1 MTAGAVTT
9 CWSCGAPV
17 AGRYCGN
24 CGADARAGPGSSPSH
39 WQDGI
44 YVGRGA
50 ALYRRAPS
58 EIRTL
63 LPLLFQPF
71 RHLDAIPRERW
82 RNIIVVAVMGIA
94 PLALVVLLQKNEY
107 LAFWAIGYYFSTL
120 WAIFF
125 GAAFQSTGV
134 RWRKAVFVY
143 VGTSLIGMLLLTI
156 ALILNL
162 EVIRDP
168 FIGAKSLAI
177 SIPSSIAFIGFPEE
191 MTKALVLFAIWRW
204 WGVGTLRAFIFYGL
218 LSGLGFGIAE
228 GVDYQSGPYLAAAVK
243 THDYGGYYLESMLR
257 LTSLPFFHAVWAGT
271 AAFLIW
277 FGARVPSARAAFIT
291 LAILIPA
298 TYHGVYDALADT
310 HVVLSLIAVG
320 LSIVML
326 GIYVASA
333 RLFEAWLGIP
343 DDEDAALA
351 MPTVPSAVL
360 VPSSPTAPR

>member
-1 MTAGAVTT
+1 VTAGAVTT

-24 CGADARAGPGSSPSH
+24 CGADTSLSPSTPTH

-71 RHLDAIPRERW
+71 RHLDAIPRDRW
-82 RNIIVVAVMGIA
+82 RNIIIVALMGIA
-94 PLALVVLLQKNEY
+94 PLALLVVLQRNEY
-107 LAFWAIGYYFSTL
+107 YAFWAIGYYFSTL

-125 GAAFQSTGV
+125 GAAFQTTGV

-143 VGTSLIGMLLLTI
+143 VGTSLIGMALLTA

-162 EVIRDP
+162 EVLRDP
-168 FIGAKSLAI
+168 FIAAKSLAI
-177 SIPSSIAFIGFPEE
+177 SIPSSIVFIGFPEE
-191 MTKALVLFAIWRW
+191 ITKALVLFGIWRW

-228 GVDYQSGPYLAAAVK
+228 GVGYQSGPYLAAATK

-271 AAFLIW
+271 GAFLIW
-277 FGARVPSARAAFIT
+277 FGARVPSARAGFIT
-291 LAILIPA
+291 LAIVIPA
-298 TYHGVYDALADT
+298 TYHGLYDALTDS
-310 HVVLSLIAVG
+310 HVVLSLIVVG
-320 LSIVML
+320 ISIVML

-333 RLFEAWLGIP
+333 RLFESWLGIP

-351 MPTVPSAVL
+351 APTVPAAVRAD
-360 VPSSPTAPR
+360 PSPTVPH